1 LFNINTNV
9 LASSSKPF
17 YDLNYNE
24 INTTDCLTDEEI
36 QKILNYDLINSRGAV
51 QISPYLR
58 LNVRITE
65 MYTTHTAKLTNMSN
79 DNTVARKVKIVQNVY
94 YETASGIKDDYAVTR
109 EVGDLYPG
117 RTVTEIFSGLKTY
130 YKIDKIAYFAYTTQP
145 VLSITNPIWVEY

>member
-1 LFNINTNV
+1 MFNINTNV

-145 VLSITNPIWVEY
+145 VLSITYPIWVEY

>member
-1 LFNINTNV
+1 MFHINTNV
-9 LASSSKPF
+9 LDSSSKPF

>member
-1 LFNINTNV
+1 MFNINTNV

>member
-1 LFNINTNV
+1 MFNINTNV

-145 VLSITNPIWVEY
+145 VLSITNPIWVDY

>member
-1 LFNINTNV
+1 MFNINTNV

-109 EVGDLYPG
+109 EVGVLYPG

>member
-1 LFNINTNV
+1 MFNINTNV

-94 YETASGIKDDYAVTR
+94 YETSSGIKDDYAVTR

-117 RTVTEIFSGLKTY
+117 RTGTEIF
-130 YKIDKIAYFAYTTQP
+130 
-145 VLSITNPIWVEY
+145 

>member
-1 LFNINTNV
+1 MFNINTNV

-24 INTTDCLTDEEI
+24 INSTDCLTDEEI

-94 YETASGIKDDYAVTR
+94 YETSSGIKDDYAVTR
-109 EVGDLYPG
+109 EGGDLYPG
-117 RTVTEIFSGLKTY
+117 RTVTEIF
-130 YKIDKIAYFAYTTQP
+130 
-145 VLSITNPIWVEY
+145 

>member
-1 LFNINTNV
+1 MFNINTNV

-17 YDLNYNE
+17 YDL
-24 INTTDCLTDEEI
+24 NTTDCLTDEEI

-94 YETASGIKDDYAVTR
+94 YETSSGIKDDYAVTR

-117 RTVTEIFSGLKTY
+117 RTVTEIF
-130 YKIDKIAYFAYTTQP
+130 
-145 VLSITNPIWVEY
+145 

>member
-1 LFNINTNV
+1 MFNINTNV

-145 VLSITNPIWVEY
+145 VLSITNPMWVEY

>member
-1 LFNINTNV
+1 MFNINTNV

-24 INTTDCLTDEEI
+24 INSTDCLTDEEI

-94 YETASGIKDDYAVTR
+94 YETSSGIKDDYAVTR

-145 VLSITNPIWVEY
+145 VLSMTNPIWVEY

>member
-1 LFNINTNV
+1 MFNINTNV

-94 YETASGIKDDYAVTR
+94 YETSSGIKDDYAVTR

>member
-1 LFNINTNV
+1 MFNINTNV

-94 YETASGIKDDYAVTR
+94 YETSSGIKDDYAVTR

-145 VLSITNPIWVEY
+145 VLSMTNPIWVEY